1 MLTRGESRAMQAW
14 QVDHAGR
21 AYQALSEAVEEIHAS
36 RTRIAPLRIYAG
48 ILPEYRKTL
57 DSIDAMLRKLK
68 SERALLKASSRNR
81 NIS

>member
-1 MLTRGESRAMQAW
+1 
-14 QVDHAGR
+14 V
-21 AYQALSEAVEEIHAS
+21 YQALSEAVEEINAS
-36 RTRIAPLRIYAG
+36 RTRSSSLRIYAG